1 MEGLLAVHPP
11 IRLNF
16 IPKPRRRLVSIFSYG
31 PGLIPSP
38 RMSGRVYFFFDGL
51 FRNLLEIPVYRSSKL
66 LIDMVQD
73 YGILIRKAPAIICFR
88 CRYRDTVLQ

>member
-38 RMSGRVYFFFDGL
+38 RMSGRVYFSDGL
-51 FRNLLEIPVYRSSKL
+51 FRNSGVPFVSVQAGYYASKVLGPV
-66 LIDMVQD
+66 
-73 YGILIRKAPAIICFR
+73 GIGE
-88 CRYRDTVLQ
+88 